1 MNNIR
6 RIEPTHKRGLILSFL
21 YKNMRNRNWNKA
33 FTLIELMIVVAII
46 GLLASVAI
54 PSFTRFI
61 DEAKKSEAGSNL
73 RSIADGAV
81 VYYNSS
87 HSYTANG
94 SVRREGFYPGCQGTE
109 MTDPQQ
115 CTTADTCLGITRRV
129 GQRINPNEVHWSH
142 QPWRRLSF
150 EVGSPML
157 YCYEYSTNESVTTF
171 TAKAKGSLSAENDS
185 IFTVS
190 GNEDGTIGAIYEEK

>member
-1 MNNIR
+1 MFH
-6 RIEPTHKRGLILSFL
+6 T
-21 YKNMRNRNWNKA
+21 MRKFKTA

-46 GLLASVAI
+46 GLLASIAVPAF
-54 PSFTRFI
+54 SKYI
-61 DEAKKSEAGSNL
+61 DASKKSEANSNL
-73 RSIADGAV
+73 RAITDGAV
-81 VYYNSS
+81 VYYHTS
-87 HSYTANG
+87 HSYSAHG

-109 MTDPQQ
+109 MIDPKQ
-115 CTTADTCLGITRRV
+115 CTTADTCLGIKRRV
-129 GQRINPNEVHWSH
+129 GQRINPNDVHWSY
-142 QPWRRLSF
+142 QPWRRLGF